1 MFDPD
6 VKMGTARPIEKLVL
20 YGLVSNL
27 PTELT
32 IIELVNPMQGFSRSV
47 WIFSRRPLFEEMY
60 GKFT

>member
-32 IIELVNPMQGFSRSV
+32 IIKPVDPMQGFSCGI
-47 WIFSRRPLFEEMY
+47 WTFSRRPLFEEMY